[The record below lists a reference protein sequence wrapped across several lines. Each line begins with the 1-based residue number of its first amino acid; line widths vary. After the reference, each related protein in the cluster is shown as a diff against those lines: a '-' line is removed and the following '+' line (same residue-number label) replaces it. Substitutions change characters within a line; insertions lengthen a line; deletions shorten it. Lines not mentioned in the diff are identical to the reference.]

1 MVVTEQSDLNDLPV
15 VPPTADEK
23 NAVHPMV
30 QRFLFVD
37 IAAQRA
43 KQLRRGSLNRL
54 KLAGVATPDTEGRP
68 EPHKAERVAMEE
80 VRRGFIQ
87 YHLPE
92 NKPPQSSTEGKA

>member
-15 VPPTADEK
+15 VPNTGEK
-23 NAVHPMV
+23 NAYPWCSV
-30 QRFLFVD
+30 FVD